1 MKQMV
6 TVNGMNKIVDRAWR
20 LVMFRNWMVMA
31 LVLCALVVPVM
42 AEAAAAKGGNALEA
56 VDVSNLP
63 GNRVQI
69 KFTMSGQAVEPL
81 SFTINN
87 PARIALDFP
96 DTENKLAKRTTQIGV
111 GVARSVSAVESRGRT
126 RVVLNLVQLVP
137 YETRIE
143 GKSVFLTLESVSAA
157 MTMAQPPVDKAPTG
171 FASREIAASHEIK
184 SIDFRRG
191 EKGEGRILVTLSD
204 PGTNVNVQE
213 QGGKL
218 AVDFTDTNLAAR
230 LEQRL
235 DVTDFATPVTLVDT
249 FRQGSNV
256 RMVVT
261 AQGRYEHMAYQ
272 SDNLLT
278 IEVRKSVEQDLE
290 ALKRKGDQRAFSG
303 ERLSLNFQSIE
314 VRAVLQ
320 LIADFTGMNLVTS
333 DTVTGTIT
341 LRLQNVPWDQALD
354 IILKTKGLTMREMG
368 NVMYIGPSEEIAAR
382 EKQELEAKKQISE
395 LEPLFSELIQIN
407 YAKASDILLLLRGRP
422 VMGSGSSASGLSTS
436 ASAIGGGAAGGLAG
450 ASLLSQRGTVS
461 VDARTNTLLIQD
473 TAAKLD
479 EIRRLIR
486 TLDVPV
492 RQVLIES
499 RIVIANSGFDRS
511 LGARFGV
518 SRDTN
523 GASTTGSGV
532 AFSGN
537 LKATDQLV
545 NNETLMAPERLNV
558 NLPVPNAAGG
568 FALSMVKLPFGTNV
582 DLELSAMQ
590 IEGKGEV
597 VSSPRVITANQ
608 KEAFIEQGVEIP
620 YQEQSSAGN
629 TSTSFKKAVLS
640 LKVTPQITPD
650 DRVIMDLQ
658 VNKDSVGQVYQSVP
672 SINTREIK
680 TQVLVENGETV
691 VLGGIFEQTTNKDV
705 TKVPFFGDLP
715 LIGALFRNKAEKDS
729 KEELLVFI
737 TPKIIKEGL
746 SLN

>member
-1 MKQMV
+1 
-6 TVNGMNKIVDRAWR
+6 
-20 LVMFRNWMVMA
+20 MFRSGILAAMM
-31 LVLCALVVPVM
+31 LLIGFGSPVPVM
-42 AEAAAAKGGNALEA
+42 AQAAAAKGVNSLEA
-56 VDVSNLP
+56 MDVSNLP

-69 KFTMSGQAVEPL
+69 KFTLSAPAPEPL

-96 DTENKLAKRTTQIGV
+96 DTENKLAKRTTQVGV
-111 GVARSVSAVESRGRT
+111 GVARSISAVEARGRT

-137 YETRIE
+137 YETRVD
-143 GKSVFLTLESVSAA
+143 GKSVYIILESASAA
-157 MTMAQPPVDKAPTG
+157 TSMATPPVDKKPTA
-171 FASREIAASHEIK
+171 FTSREISASHAIK
-184 SIDFRRG
+184 NIDFRRG

-204 PGTNVNVQE
+204 SGTNVNIQE

-218 AVDFTDTNLAAR
+218 ALDFTDTNVAAE

-235 DVTDFATPVTLVDT
+235 DVTDFATPVTMIDT
-249 FRQGSNV
+249 FRQGNNV

-272 SDNLLT
+272 SDNLMT
-278 IEVRKSVEQDLE
+278 IEVRKSVEQDME

-333 DTVTGTIT
+333 DTVTGSIT

-354 IILKTKGLTMREMG
+354 IILKTKGLGMREMG

-382 EKQELEAKKQISE
+382 EKQELEAKKQIGE
-395 LEPLFSELIQIN
+395 LEPLFSDLIQIN
-407 YAKASDILLLLRGRP
+407 YAKAADIAALLKG
-422 VMGSGSSASGLSTS
+422 GSVSSSGAS
-436 ASAIGGGAAGGLAG
+436 ASASAAGSGG
-450 ASLLSQRGTVS
+450 NSLLSSRGRIS
-461 VDARTNTLLIQD
+461 IDARTNTLLVQD
-473 TAAKLD
+473 TVAKLD
-479 EIRRLIR
+479 EMRKLIS
-486 TLDVPV
+486 TLDIPV

-511 LGARFGV
+511 LGSRFGV
-518 SRDTN
+518 SRDTL
-523 GASTTGSGV
+523 GAGTTGSGT
-532 AFSGN
+532 AISGT
-537 LKATDQLV
+537 LGGTDQLV
-545 NNETLMAPERLNV
+545 NNETLTAPGRLNV
-558 NLPVPNAAGG
+558 NLPVPAAAGS

-608 KEAFIEQGVEIP
+608 KEAFIEQGVEIA
-620 YQEQSSAGN
+620 YQEASTAGN

-640 LKVTPQITPD
+640 LRVTPQITPD

-658 VNKDSVGQVYQSVP
+658 ITKDSVGEVFLTVP

-691 VLGGIFEQTTNKDV
+691 VLGGVYEQETRKDT
-705 TKVPFFGDLP
+705 TKVPFLGDLP
-715 LIGALFRNKAEKDS
+715 LIGALFRNKSEKDG

>member
-1 MKQMV
+1 MERMV
-6 TVNGMNKIVDRAWR
+6 MMNGVKKIMGLAWR
-20 LVMFRNWMVMA
+20 LAMFKRGILAA
-31 LVLCALVVPVM
+31 LLLFGLGPVVAQTTPEKV
-42 AEAAAAKGGNALEA
+42 ANALEA

-69 KFTMSGQAVEPL
+69 KFTMAAAAPEPI

-96 DTENKLAKRTTQIGV
+96 ATENKLAKRTTQIGV
-111 GVARSVSAVESRGRT
+111 GVARSVSVVEARGRT
-126 RVVLNLVQLVP
+126 RVVLSLVQLVP
-137 YETRIE
+137 YETRVE
-143 GKSVFLTLESVSAA
+143 GKNVYVILESMSAS
-157 MTMAQPPVDKAPTG
+157 MSMATPPVDKEPTV
-171 FASREIAASHEIK
+171 FTSREISASHAIK

-204 PGTNVNVQE
+204 SGVNVNIQE

-218 AVDFTDTNLAAR
+218 ALDFADTNVAAE
-230 LEQRL
+230 LERRL
-235 DVTDFATPVTLVDT
+235 DVTDFATPVTMIDT
-249 FRQGSNV
+249 FRQGGNV
-256 RMVVT
+256 RIVVT

-272 SDNLLT
+272 SDNLMT
-278 IEVRKSVEQDLE
+278 IEVKKSVEQDLE

-333 DTVTGTIT
+333 DTVSGAIT

-354 IILKTKGLTMREMG
+354 IILKTKGLAMREMG
-368 NVMYIGPSEEIAAR
+368 SVMYIGPADEIAAR
-382 EKQELEAKKQISE
+382 EKQELEARKQITD
-395 LEPLFSELIQIN
+395 LEPLFSDLIQIN
-407 YAKASDILLLLRGRP
+407 YAKASDIAALLK
-422 VMGSGSSASGLSTS
+422 AKEN
-436 ASAIGGGAAGGLAG
+436 
-450 ASLLSQRGTVS
+450 SLLSSRGTVT
-461 VDARTNTLLIQD
+461 VDARTNTLLVQD
-473 TAAKLD
+473 TVGKLG
-479 EIRRLIR
+479 EMRKLIA
-486 TLDVPV
+486 TLDIPV

-511 LGARFGV
+511 LGSRFGV
-518 SRDTN
+518 SRDTM
-523 GASTTGSGV
+523 GAATTGSGTQ
-532 AFSGN
+532 FSGT
-537 LKATDQLV
+537 LEGTDQLV
-545 NNETLMAPERLNV
+545 NNDTLTTPGRLNV
-558 NLPVPNAAGG
+558 NLPVPAAGS

-608 KEAFIEQGVEIP
+608 KEAFIEQGVEIA
-620 YQEQSSAGN
+620 YQEASSSGS

-640 LKVTPQITPD
+640 LRVTPQITPD

-658 VNKDSVGQVYQSVP
+658 ITKDSVGDVFQGVP

-691 VLGGIFEQTTNKDV
+691 VLGGVYEQETRDDA
-705 TKVPFFGDLP
+705 TKVPFLGDLP
-715 LIGALFRNKAEKDS
+715 LIGALFRSTSKKDG

-737 TPKIIKEGL
+737 TPKIVKEGL

>member
-1 MKQMV
+1 MV
-6 TVNGMNKIVDRAWR
+6 NCKKRVMGLDLAWR
-20 LVMFRNWMVMA
+20 LEMFKIGVLAA
-31 LVLCALVVPVM
+31 LLLLGLGGPVM
-42 AEAAAAKGGNALEA
+42 AQTASDKVANALEA

-69 KFTMSGQAVEPL
+69 KFTMAAPAVEPL

-96 DTENKLAKRTTQIGV
+96 ATENKLAKRTTQIGV
-111 GVARSVSAVESRGRT
+111 GVARSISAVEARGRT

-137 YETRIE
+137 YETRVE
-143 GKSVFLTLESVSAA
+143 GKNVYVTLDSVSAA
-157 MTMAQPPVDKAPTG
+157 MSMATPPVDKAPTV
-171 FASREIAASHEIK
+171 FTSREISARHAIK

-204 PGTNVNVQE
+204 PATNVNIQE

-218 AVDFTDTNLAAR
+218 ALDFADTNVAAE

-235 DVTDFATPVTLVDT
+235 DVTDFATPVTMVDT
-249 FRQGSNV
+249 FRQGNNV
-256 RMVVT
+256 RMVIT

-272 SDNLLT
+272 SDNLMT
-278 IEVRKSVEQDLE
+278 IEVRKSVEQDVE
-290 ALKRKGDQRAFSG
+290 ELKRKGDQRAFSG

-333 DTVTGTIT
+333 DTVTGTVT

-354 IILKTKGLTMREMG
+354 IILKTKGLAMREMG
-368 NVMYIGPSEEIAAR
+368 NVMYIGPAEEITAR
-382 EKQELEAKKQISE
+382 EKKELEAKKQITD
-395 LEPLFSELIQIN
+395 LEPLFSDLIQVN
-407 YAKASDILLLLRGRP
+407 YAKAGDIAALLK
-422 VMGSGSSASGLSTS
+422 AKEN
-436 ASAIGGGAAGGLAG
+436 
-450 ASLLSQRGTVS
+450 SLLSSRGNVT
-461 VDARTNTLLIQD
+461 VDARTNTLLVQD
-473 TAAKLD
+473 TANKLG
-479 EIRRLIR
+479 EMRKLIA
-486 TLDVPV
+486 TLDIPV

-499 RIVIANSGFDRS
+499 RIVIANSGFDRT
-511 LGARFGV
+511 LGSRFGV
-518 SRDTN
+518 SRDTL
-523 GASTTGSGV
+523 GAATTGSGTQ
-532 AFSGN
+532 FSGT
-537 LKATDQLV
+537 LGGTDQLV
-545 NNETLMAPERLNV
+545 NNDTLTTPERLNV
-558 NLPVPNAAGG
+558 NLPVPGAAGS

-608 KEAFIEQGVEIP
+608 KEAFIEQGVEIA
-620 YQEQSSAGN
+620 YQEASSSGS
-629 TSTSFKKAVLS
+629 TSTAFKKAVLS
-640 LKVTPQITPD
+640 LRVIPQITPD

-658 VNKDSVGQVYQSVP
+658 ITKDSVGDVFQGVP

-691 VLGGIFEQTTNKDV
+691 VLGGVYEQETRDDA
-705 TKVPFFGDLP
+705 TKVPFLGDLP
-715 LIGALFRNKAEKDS
+715 LIGALFRSTSKKDG

-737 TPKIIKEGL
+737 TPKIVKEGL
-746 SLN
+746 SLH

>member
-1 MKQMV
+1 
-6 TVNGMNKIVDRAWR
+6 
-20 LVMFRNWMVMA
+20 MFKSGVLAA
-31 LVLCALVVPVM
+31 LMLFGIGGPGLAQ
-42 AEAAAAKGGNALEA
+42 AANDLET

-69 KFTMSGQAVEPL
+69 KFTMSAAAAEPI

-96 DTENKLAKRTTQIGV
+96 DTENKLAKRTTQVGV
-111 GVARSVSAVESRGRT
+111 GVARSISVVEARGRT
-126 RVVLNLVQLVP
+126 RAVLNLTQLVP

-143 GKSVFLTLESVSAA
+143 GKSVYIILESASTATA
-157 MTMAQPPVDKAPTG
+157 TPPVDKKPAA
-171 FASREIAASHEIK
+171 FASSETPASHAIK

-204 PGTNVNVQE
+204 PGTNVNIQQ

-218 AVDFTDTNLAAR
+218 ALDFTDTNVPAA

-235 DVTDFATPVTLVDT
+235 DVTDFATPVTQIDT
-249 FRQGSNV
+249 FRQGNNV

-261 AQGRYEHMAYQ
+261 GQGEYEHMAYQ
-272 SDNLLT
+272 SDNLMT
-278 IEVRKSVEQDLE
+278 IEVRKSVDKDLE
-290 ALKRKGDQRAFSG
+290 ELKRKGDPRAFGG
-303 ERLSLNFQSIE
+303 ERLSLNFQNIE

-320 LIADFTGMNLVTS
+320 LIADFTSMNLVTS
-333 DTVTGTIT
+333 DTVTGSLT

-354 IILKTKGLTMREMG
+354 IILKTKGLAMREMG
-368 NVMYIGPSEEIAAR
+368 SVMYIGPSEEIAAR
-382 EKQELEAKKQISE
+382 EKQDLEAKKQLTE
-395 LEPLFSELIQIN
+395 LEPLFSDLIQIN
-407 YAKASDILLLLRGRP
+407 YAKAADIQALLRGR
-422 VMGSGSSASGLSTS
+422 GALSSSSSSSTS
-436 ASAIGGGAAGGLAG
+436 TSVGTTSSSGQG
-450 ASLLSQRGTVS
+450 ASLLSARGTVTFD
-461 VDARTNTLLIQD
+461 VRTNTLLVQD
-473 TAAKLD
+473 TTAKLD
-479 EIRRLIR
+479 EVRKLIAV
-486 TLDVPV
+486 LDIPV

-511 LGARFGV
+511 LGSRFGV
-518 SRDTN
+518 SRDTL
-523 GASTTGSGV
+523 GAASTGSGT
-532 AFSGN
+532 AFSGT
-537 LKATDQLV
+537 LGGTDQLI
-545 NNETLMAPERLNV
+545 NNETLTTPGRLNV
-558 NLPVPNAAGG
+558 NLPVPSAAGS

-608 KEAFIEQGVEIP
+608 KEALIEQGVEIP
-620 YQEQSSAGN
+620 YQESSSAGA
-629 TSTSFKKAVLS
+629 TTIAFKKAVLS

-658 VNKDSVGQVYQSVP
+658 VNKDSVGATYFNVP
-672 SINTREIK
+672 SINTRKIN
-680 TQVLVENGETV
+680 TQVLVENGETI
-691 VLGGIFEQTTNKDV
+691 VLGGVYEQETRKDT
-705 TKVPFFGDLP
+705 TKVPFLGDLP
-715 LIGALFRNKAEKDS
+715 LIGALFRNKSESDG